1 MKLPFVY
8 HASYSQLALPPKHR
22 FPTAKYQQLFEHAIQ
37 SGLVCTSMH
46 YQAEKIDLELIKAV
60 HDPNYVNAFINGTIE
75 PKAIRRIGFPWSQRL
90 VDRTLYAVNGTLLT
104 CKLALEHQIAVHFTG
119 GYHHA
124 HRDFGSGFCIFNDL
138 VIAANHLITTEQ
150 LDTVLIFDCDV
161 HQGDGTATL
170 CQNQSN
176 IISCSVHCKQNF
188 PSRKPLSDYD
198 IELDKGCDDNEYL
211 SHIGSIL
218 SYLIQLHRPDM
229 IIYDAGVDIHE
240 DDDLGYLNISTQGIF
255 ERDKLVLSI
264 AKQQNIPIAAV
275 IGGGYSRQAAALT
288 QRHSQLLIAANQVWV

>member
-8 HASYSQLALPPKHR
+8 HASYSQLALPPMHR
-22 FPTAKYQQLFEHAIQ
+22 FPTTKYQQLFEHAIQ
-37 SGLVCTSMH
+37 SGLVCPSMH

-104 CKLALEHQIAVHFTG
+104 CTLALEHQIAVHFTG

-138 VIAANHLITTEQ
+138 VIAANHLIETEEI
-150 LDTVLIFDCDV
+150 DTVLIFDCDV

-218 SYLIQLHRPDM
+218 SYLIQLHRPDL